1 MTVQSI
7 KTALIG
13 QVSLGVARTGWI
25 VKSTDG
31 TLLREVRGRI
41 AWAGWIVKSTN
52 GALLI
57 EESRGVSGTI
67 SITQGIGHALIHT
80 IQQAHIGITDP
91 GAV

>member
-41 AWAGWIVKSTN
+41 AWAGWIVKSTD
-52 GALLI
+52 GTLLREI
-57 EESRGVSGTI
+57 GRGIVGTSRT
-67 SITQGIGHALIHT
+67 TQRIGHALIHT
-80 IQQAHIGITDP
+80 IQQSNIGITHS
-91 GAV
+91 GAI